1 MNHLTRE
8 PVAVRDHTA
17 FCRRPGV
24 RKKDLGET
32 TRPTGAQMTRFRI
45 DAGAYRVRGRRGKS
59 LYLPEIK
66 VEEACSSGHNESF
79 YLPKGWYSSGQMC
92 IGGFFGDFMPVP
104 GEREIRYYISREI
117 SEQGRQ
123 AEREH
128 CEDIV
133 HAYEITLLAAE
144 QVIRC
149 AKTFFERRRIPVT
162 FEAAMRQVYE
172 KLVREAPHEKIRRI
186 FRECINPKTGEV
198 RSLFGTRM
206 RELYLATADRT
217 LKRDEEQ
224 WHTFRYDETEY
235 RPRWYEFGYKT
246 DRYDYRMMKQ
256 PLKRESGMP
265 SPSTASLITL
275 D

>member
-8 PVAVRDHTA
+8 PVAVRDHAA
-17 FCRRPGV
+17 FCRRPDV
-24 RKKDLGET
+24 RKRDLGET
-32 TRPTGAQMTRFRI
+32 TRPTGSHMTRFRI
-45 DAGAYRVRGRRGKS
+45 GAGAYRVRGRRGKS

-66 VEEACSSGHNESF
+66 IEEACSSGHNESF

-92 IGGFFGDFMPVP
+92 IGGFFGDFMPGP
-104 GEREIRYYISREI
+104 GAREIQYYISREI
-117 SEQGRQ
+117 SGQGRQ

-128 CEDIV
+128 CEDIF

-144 QVIRC
+144 KTILGV
-149 AKTFFERRRIPVT
+149 KTFFERRRILMT
-162 FEAAMRQVYE
+162 FETAIRQVYE
-172 KLVREAPHEKIRRI
+172 KLVQEAPHEKIRRI
-186 FRECINPKTGEV
+186 FRECIDPKTGKV
-198 RSLFGTRM
+198 RSSFGTRM
-206 RELYLATADRT
+206 RELYLETADRT

-235 RPRWYEFGYKT
+235 RPGWYEFGYKT
-246 DRYDYRMMKQ
+246 GRYDYRIMKQ